1 MFPSTMATNMTCPG
15 LSQKTHCYCFES
27 KWVKIWITI
36 NESACNQRWIQLYD
50 ISKKN
55 IGQNKAKHI
64 VCIVYNGLSQLRVKK
79 ITQEGTL
86 WLRTLWAGLVP
97 LLVPAMTNQHKGVT
111 SKKKTRIARLNSL
124 DIKRLNLPRKRRGNK

>member
-1 MFPSTMATNMTCPG
+1 MPFSDANCKFWQMVPTQFPIF
-15 LSQKTHCYCFES
+15 CYCFEH
-27 KWVKIWITI
+27 KWVKIWTLCNATSAEFLFMISVKTSDKIT
-36 NESACNQRWIQLYD
+36 L
-50 ISKKN
+50 
-55 IGQNKAKHI
+55 KHI

-124 DIKRLNLPRKRRGNK
+124 DIKRLNLLRKRRGNK